1 MARAGPA
8 CVSVGECGGDS
19 TPLHL
24 TPGEGSPRGCP
35 AGCCPQILA
44 AGPDQVAIERLSPS
58 GNSGGHHGDPGPG
71 TSADVWTLRGDVDP
85 ETVLDCA
92 GSEALSH
99 PIPARSSPTSDCAA
113 APDPALSPKET
124 PQDKSDW
131 GPLEARS
138 EELVTFKEVAVDFTQ
153 EEWGQLDAPQR
164 ALYKEVMLENYQNL
178 LAPGAGPPPHQ
189 PDVISPGRAQE
200 KPKRGLSSLLQSGRR
215 SLR

>member
-71 TSADVWTLRGDVDP
+71 TSAGR
-85 ETVLDCA
+85 
-92 GSEALSH
+92 
-99 PIPARSSPTSDCAA
+99 PISPCP